1 MNRINIDYQTNH
13 LTSQSNYLFSHKV
26 IIVTIQSNRFRA
38 FLSVYAIDNND
49 INTSEQF
56 TSSLISWTD
65 SLLQTS
71 IYKSVKSSLR
81 PLHVETTHSIHSH
94 YYYLNMC
101 ITNTTWVYPV
111 LSALFT
117 WQFQFNTSESCMY
130 YLKTSTFRF
139 EHST

>member
-56 TSSLISWTD
+56 TSSLIS
-65 SLLQTS
+65 
-71 IYKSVKSSLR
+71 
-81 PLHVETTHSIHSH
+81 
-94 YYYLNMC
+94 
-101 ITNTTWVYPV
+101 
-111 LSALFT
+111 
-117 WQFQFNTSESCMY
+117 
-130 YLKTSTFRF
+130 
-139 EHST
+139 